1 MADEFQKEPFSP
13 VQSSKIPRYLIVILL
28 FLVVVLLAEAGFYFW
43 TKKKTPEFRV
53 LGEGDK
59 KTLYGKIAKIEDNIL
74 TFDGEEKVTVEIADN
89 ARFYQAAKDDLKR
102 LKKEEIV
109 KSGKIILA
117 GELSSSNVASYK
129 AEIFVLNLNEEPTL
143 LWKTP

>member
-53 LGEGDK
+53 LGEGSR
-59 KTLYGKIAKIEDNIL
+59 KTLYGKIAKIEGNIL
-74 TFDGEEKVTVEIADN
+74 TFDSEEKVTVEIADN
-89 ARFYQAAKDDLKR
+89 ARFYQQGTEEKTLKK
-102 LKKEEIV
+102 LKKEEIIQ
-109 KSGKIILA
+109 SGNIIVA
-117 GELSSSNVASYK
+117 GGLRSSDFADYK
-129 AEIFVLNLNEEPTL
+129 AEVFELTKEPKL
-143 LWKTP
+143 LWTR